1 MEWICVRKEELGTIM
16 KTDIVC
22 EISCLPHEKVKAET
36 LLEEAFDMFRDFESR
51 YSRFIQ
57 DNELWRFNES
67 EESVLSAEFIAL
79 LKQSQIYYAQTGGIF
94 NPSILPVLESSG
106 YVGAYT
112 EYAMP
117 SKGDFSKLVIDE
129 ALSTT
134 KKPKDLKID
143 LGGIGKGFVVDKV
156 ATFLGQHFDNFFVD
170 AGGDIAV
177 RGVNKT
183 ESYPYWAIDLEHP
196 VRREE
201 SALLLV
207 LTNVS
212 VATSG
217 RNRRHWVKQG
227 EVKHHIIDPRTEV
240 SASSDL
246 LSVTVIGKDT
256 VYADVFAKTLFI
268 AGKEKGLLMAD
279 ALKIP
284 VIFIDKDG
292 LVTRNH
298 FVETY
303 VWKA

>member
-1 MEWICVRKEELGTIM
+1 MEWIRVRKEELGTIM
-16 KTDIVC
+16 KTDIIC
-22 EISCLPHEKVKAET
+22 EISCLFHEKSKAET
-36 LLEEAFDMFRDFESR
+36 LLNEAFEMFRDFEKR

-57 DNELWRFNES
+57 GNELWQFNVS
-67 EESVLSAEFIAL
+67 EEKVLSAEFIAL
-79 LKQSQIYYAQTGGIF
+79 LKQSHYYYAQTKGIF

-106 YVGAYT
+106 YVGAYG
-112 EYAMP
+112 EYA
-117 SKGDFSKLVIDE
+117 SQSRGDFSQ
-129 ALSTT
+129 LSINKETGFI
-134 KKPKDLKID
+134 KKPKDLFID
-143 LGGIGKGFVVDKV
+143 LGGIGKGFIVDKV
-156 ATFLGQHFDNFFVD
+156 TVFLGQHFENFFVD
-170 AGGDIAV
+170 AGGDMAL

-183 ESYPYWAIDLEHP
+183 DNYSYWAIDLEHP
-196 VRREE
+196 LRTEE

-217 RNRRHWVKQG
+217 RNRRHWIRQG
-227 EVKHHIIDPRTEV
+227 ETKHHIIDPRTEAH
-240 SASSDL
+240 ASLDL

-268 AGKEKGLLMAD
+268 LGKEKGMLMAD
-279 ALKIP
+279 ALEIP

-292 LVTRNH
+292 TVTRNH